1 MLDSISSAITGIFA
15 SDTFLSDA
23 SRYITFA
30 TRFILPVLAV
40 VILWRCGRSLLS
52 GKPEREVWGYLS
64 LPNGAKIELTNWENI
79 IGRAASSDVVME
91 YPTVSRS
98 HAAMIRNAQGEW
110 TLFDIGSKLGVI
122 HNGKEVH
129 GAVRVRTG
137 DIIGLGGVE
146 LVFVKASVDHER
158 EQAMGRSRPG
168 REIRPATTLVLLT
181 EFILFLGIQLC
192 VAAGDELSATV
203 PITFAA
209 LIVIMW
215 LCYIV
220 TRALDRVGFEIE
232 TIAFLLTA
240 VGFGVCASS
249 DPEALPKEMVC
260 LIAGLFGFWM
270 LGTFLRD
277 LDRAKKLRWPIAGA
291 GLVLLAVNLVTAE
304 SLFGAKNWLSIGSI
318 SFQPSEFVKVCFVF
332 AGAAT
337 LDRLFAKR
345 NLVLFVGFAAACVG
359 CLAMMSDFGTAAVFF
374 VAYLVI
380 AFMRSGSF
388 ATVLLSAAGAAFAV
402 FIVLTAKPYIADR
415 FSTWGH
421 AWDFPNDGGYQQT
434 RTMASAASG
443 GLFGLGAGKGWLKN
457 VFAAD
462 TDMVF
467 GLVCEEMGLIMG
479 FVAVAGVL
487 LLAFFAV
494 KSSGSA
500 RSSFYAIASC
510 AAVSMMVFQMILN
523 VFGSM
528 DILPFTGVTFPFVS
542 KGGSSLISCWCL
554 LGFLKAADTRQNA
567 SFAIRLPKT
576 HGKRQYY
583 EPPEFEDPG
592 EEAQEQ

>member
-1 MLDSISSAITGIFA
+1 MLESISDAITGAFA
-15 SDTFLSDA
+15 SDTFLADA

-40 VILWRCGRSLLS
+40 IILWRCGRSLLS
-52 GKPEREVWGYLS
+52 GKAEREVWGYLS

-79 IGRAASSDVVME
+79 IGRSASSDVVME

-110 TLFDIGSKLGVI
+110 TLFDIGSKLGVS
-122 HNGKEVH
+122 HNGKEVR

-137 DIIGLGGVE
+137 DIINLGGVD
-146 LVFVKASVDHER
+146 LVFVKTSVDHER

-181 EFILFLGIQLC
+181 EFILFLGVQLC
-192 VAAGDELSATV
+192 AAAGDSLNVAV

-240 VGFGVCASS
+240 AGFGVCASS
-249 DPEALPKEMVC
+249 DPGALFKETVC

-277 LDRAKKLRWPIAGA
+277 LDRAKKLRWPIAAA

-318 SFQPSEFVKVCFVF
+318 SFQPSEFVKICFVF

-337 LDRLFAKR
+337 LDRLFARR
-345 NLVLFVGFAAACVG
+345 NLVLFVLFAAACVG

-421 AWDFPNDGGYQQT
+421 VWEFPNDGGYQQT

-457 VFAAD
+457 IFAAD

-479 FVAVAGVL
+479 LVTVAGVIV
-487 LLAFFAV
+487 LALFAV

-510 AAVSMMVFQMILN
+510 AAVSMMIFQMILN

-542 KGGSSLISCWCL
+542 KGGSSLITCWCL

-567 SFAIRLPKT
+567 SFAIRLPKFK
-576 HGKRQYY
+576 GRNRPQMEDY
-583 EPPEFEDPG
+583 EDYG
-592 EEAQEQ
+592 EEAQEE

>member
-1 MLDSISSAITGIFA
+1 MLNGISDFITGIFA
-15 SDTFLSDA
+15 SETFLSDA

-30 TRFILPVLAV
+30 TRFILPLLAV
-40 VILWRCGRSLLS
+40 LILWRCTRSLLA
-52 GKPEREVWGYLS
+52 GKHEREVWGYLS

-91 YPTVSRS
+91 YPTISRS
-98 HAAMIRNAQGEW
+98 HAALIRNAQGEW

-122 HNGKEVH
+122 HNGKDVKSP
-129 GAVRVRTG
+129 VRVRTG
-137 DIIGLGGVE
+137 DIIELGGVE
-146 LVFVKASVDHER
+146 LVFVKASAGQER

-168 REIRPATTLVLLT
+168 REIRPGTTLVLLT
-181 EFILFLGIQLC
+181 EFILFLGLQLC
-192 VAAGDELSATV
+192 TSAGDNLDISV
-203 PITFAA
+203 PIVFAA
-209 LIVIMW
+209 LIIMIW
-215 LCYIV
+215 VCYMI

-240 VGFGVCASS
+240 IGFGVCASS
-249 DPEALPKEMVC
+249 DPDALFKEFFC
-260 LIAGLFGFWM
+260 LIAGLLVFWI

-277 LDRAKKLRWPIAGA
+277 LDRAIKMRWPIAAA
-291 GLVLLAVNLVTAE
+291 GLLLLAVNLVTAE
-304 SLFGAKNWLSIGSI
+304 SIFGARNWLSIGSI

-337 LDRLFAKR
+337 LDRLFARR
-345 NLVLFVGFAAACVG
+345 NLVLFVAFAAVCVG

-374 VAYLVI
+374 AAYLVI

-402 FIVLTAKPYIADR
+402 FIVITARPYIADR

-457 VFAAD
+457 IFAAD

-467 GLVCEEMGLIMG
+467 GFVCEELGLIMG
-479 FVAVAGVL
+479 IVTICGIVA
-487 LLAFFAV
+487 LALFAV
-494 KSSGSA
+494 KSAGSA

-510 AAVSMMVFQMILN
+510 AAVSILLFQVILN
-523 VFGSM
+523 VFGSL

-542 KGGSSLISCWCL
+542 KGGSSLITCWCL

-567 SFAIRLPKT
+567 SFAIRLPKQ
-576 HGKRQYY
+576 RQRPTRRD
-583 EPPEFEDPG
+583 EISR
-592 EEAQEQ
+592 EEAEED

>member
-1 MLDSISSAITGIFA
+1 MEDVSK
-15 SDTFLSDA
+15 
-23 SRYITFA
+23 YITFA
-30 TRFILPVLAV
+30 TRFILPVLAGI
-40 VILWRCGRSLLS
+40 ILVRCIRSLFA
-52 GKPEREVWGYLS
+52 GKQEREVWGYLS
-64 LPNGAKIELTNWENI
+64 LPNGARIELTNWENI
-79 IGRAASSDVVME
+79 IGRAASADVVME
-91 YPTVSRS
+91 YPTLSRS
-98 HAAMIRNAQGEW
+98 HAALIRNAQGEW
-110 TLFDIGSKLGVI
+110 TIFDIGSKLGVT
-122 HNGKEVH
+122 HNGKK
-129 GAVRVRTG
+129 VRGPVGVRTG

-146 LVFVKASVDHER
+146 LVFVRASTAQER

-168 REIRPATTLVLLT
+168 REIRPGATLVLLT
-181 EFILFLGIQLC
+181 EFVLFLALQLC
-192 VAAGDELSATV
+192 AAGGESLNMAV
-203 PITFAA
+203 PVTFAA
-209 LIVIMW
+209 LILIMW
-215 LCYIV
+215 LCYIL

-240 VGFGVCASS
+240 IGFGVCASS
-249 DPEALPKEMVC
+249 DPGALYKELIC
-260 LIAGLFGFWM
+260 LVAGLVGFWA

-277 LDRAKKLRWPIAGA
+277 LDRAKKLRWPIAAA
-291 GLVLLAVNLVTAE
+291 GLLLLAVNLVTAE
-304 SLFGAKNWLSIGSI
+304 SIFGAKNWLSIGSI

-345 NLVLFVGFAAACVG
+345 NLVLFVAFAAACVG

-374 VAYLVI
+374 VSYLVI

-402 FIVLTAKPYIADR
+402 FIVITARPYIADR

-421 AWDFPNDGGYQQT
+421 AWEFANEGGYQQT

-457 VFAAD
+457 IFAAD

-479 FVAVAGVL
+479 ILAIGGVIALAVFAIRSAGN
-487 LLAFFAV
+487 
-494 KSSGSA
+494 A

-510 AAVSMMVFQMILN
+510 AAVSILLFQLILN
-523 VFGSM
+523 VFGSL

-542 KGGSSLISCWCL
+542 KGGSSLITCWCL

-567 SFAIRLPKT
+567 SFAIRLPKRRT
-576 HGKRQYY
+576 RAKPQISL
-583 EPPEFEDPG
+583 G
-592 EEAQEQ
+592 EEAREQ